1 MTRMLVNAKVRTMK
15 AQESLQARL
24 GRGDAGQGTLEYLG
38 IVIIAV
44 ILVGAIVYAVGEF
57 DLDGKIAEEFANI
70 GEPNAG

>member
-1 MTRMLVNAKVRTMK
+1 MTRMLVNAKVRAIK
-15 AQESLQARL
+15 AREALQARAA
-24 GRGDAGQGTLEYLG
+24 GDAGQGTLEYLG

-57 DLDGKIAEEFANI
+57 DLDGKIAKEFESI

>member
-1 MTRMLVNAKVRTMK
+1 MTRMFVNAKVRALK
-15 AQESLQARL
+15 AREALQARAN
-24 GRGDAGQGTLEYLG
+24 GDAGQGTLEYLG

-57 DLDGKIAEEFANI
+57 DLDGKIAEEFENI